1 MRIYDSISQLIGN
14 TPLVRI
20 VKGGEDGFYADVLV
34 KIEAFNPAASAK
46 DRVAYA
52 MILDAGKKGL
62 LKKGDAII
70 EPTSGNTGIGLAAV
84 GVPRGYRVILT
95 MPDTMSPER
104 IAILKAYGAEVILTD
119 GKLGMA
125 GAIEKAEALA
135 EELGGAYLPR
145 QFDNPVNVQA
155 HFDTTGP
162 EIFRDTDGTV
172 DCFVAGIGTG
182 GTITGTAKYLK
193 SQKDVYILGVEPA
206 SSPLLTKG
214 HAGAHGLQG
223 IGANF
228 VPSILDLSLI
238 DEIVCIT
245 EEEAYSAARALCAN
259 HGIMAGITSGAAV
272 HAAICKAKDPAW
284 AGKCIVALLPDT
296 GMRYLST
303 PMFQFD

>member
-1 MRIYDSISQLIGN
+1 MKIYDSIADLVGN

-20 VKGGEDGFYADVLV
+20 AKGGENGYFADVLV
-34 KIEAFNPAASAK
+34 KVEFFNPAASAK
-46 DRVAYA
+46 DRVARA
-52 MILDAGKKGL
+52 MIRDAEEKGL
-62 LKKGDAII
+62 LKQGDAII
-70 EPTSGNTGIGLAAV
+70 EPTSGNTGIGLAAI

-125 GAIEKAEALA
+125 GAIQKAEELA

-155 HFDTTGP
+155 HFETTGP
-162 EIFRDTDGTV
+162 EIFRDTDGAV
-172 DCFVAGIGTG
+172 DAFVAGIGTG

-193 SQKDVYILGVEPA
+193 SKKDVYVLGVEPA
-206 SSPLLTKG
+206 SSPLLTEG
-214 HAGAHGLQG
+214 RAGAHGLQG

-228 VPSILDLSLI
+228 VPSILDRDLI

-245 EEEAYSAARALCAN
+245 EAQAYEAARALCAE
-259 HGIMAGITSGAAV
+259 HGILGGITSGAAV
-272 HAAICKAKDPAW
+272 CAALAKAKDPAW
-284 AGKCIVALLPDT
+284 EGKCIVALLPDT

>member
-1 MRIYDSISQLIGN
+1 MKIYDSISQLIGN

-20 VKGGEDGFYADVLV
+20 AKGGEDGFYADVLV
-34 KIEAFNPAASAK
+34 KLEAFNPAASAK

-52 MILDAGKKGL
+52 MICDAEEKGL

-125 GAIEKAEALA
+125 GAIKKAEQLA

-162 EIFRDTDGTV
+162 EIFRDTDGMV

-193 SQKDVYILGVEPA
+193 SKKNVHIVGVEPA

-214 HAGAHGLQG
+214 CAGAHGLQG

-245 EEEAYSAARALCAN
+245 EEEAYSAARALCAK

-272 HAAICKAKDPAW
+272 HAAIALAKDPAW

>member
-52 MILDAGKKGL
+52 MILDAEKKGL

-214 HAGAHGLQG
+214 HAGAHGQQG
-223 IGANF
+223 IGSNF